1 MTAIRLQPER
11 LRALTIDLDDTL
23 WPVWPTIERA
33 EAVLLDW
40 LGRHAPRTAARF
52 DLAAMRALREA
63 VSRERPALAHDLS
76 ALRRE
81 AIARMLAAGGDA
93 AALAEP
99 AFEVFFAE
107 RQRVEFYPDAL
118 PALQRLAARWPLLAL
133 TNGNADIGRIGLAPW
148 FVGSLGARDAG
159 VGKPDARIFAAACA
173 RLDAAPHEVLHIGDD
188 LHLDVHG
195 ALGAGLQA
203 AWIRRE
209 PVVPPSVPACW
220 HGPDLAALADALGA

>member
-1 MTAIRLQPER
+1 MNTTPLHPER
-11 LRALTIDLDDTL
+11 LRALTLDLDDTL

-33 EAVLLDW
+33 ESVLLAW
-40 LGRHAPRTAARF
+40 LARHAPRTAERF
-52 DLAAMRALREA
+52 DLATTRALREA
-63 VSRERPALAHDLS
+63 VSRERPELAHDLS

-81 AIARMLAAGGDA
+81 AIARMLTASGDDAG
-93 AALAEP
+93 LAEP

-107 RQRVEFYPDAL
+107 RQRVEFYPDAM

-148 FVGSLGARDAG
+148 FVGSLGAREAG
-159 VGKPDARIFAAACA
+159 VGKPDARIFTAACA
-173 RLDAAPHEVLHIGDD
+173 LLDAAPHEVLHIGDD

-203 AWIRRE
+203 AWIRRGASGPDAE
-209 PVVPPSVPACW
+209 PPCW